1 MLNVV
6 LEQIWKRFT
15 CIQVQLIKRYNWN
28 LKVMINQ
35 EKKVNGVELT
45 KLNADLK
52 PLGYGRTYNYFPGK
66 LKVSK

>member
-1 MLNVV
+1 
-6 LEQIWKRFT
+6 
-15 CIQVQLIKRYNWN
+15 
-28 LKVMINQ
+28 MINQ

-66 LKVSK
+66 LKVSKEVLFVREKGVFTSI

>member
-1 MLNVV
+1 
-6 LEQIWKRFT
+6 
-15 CIQVQLIKRYNWN
+15 
-28 LKVMINQ
+28 MINQ